1 MCVEWVRFSQCRPE
15 ISFFLLCNIFPSVLE
30 PIVFHVSNLLAA
42 YLFLQL
48 ARQWPA
54 LMQHWAKVEQQ
65 LPGYDNW
72 TQRQQLPRRVRQVA
86 YMLLMLS
93 LS

>member
-1 MCVEWVRFSQCRPE
+1 MCVEWVRFSQWSTE
-15 ISFFLLCNIFPSVLE
+15 ITFLLIQIIPSVAE

-42 YLFLQL
+42 YRFLQL

-65 LPGYDNW
+65 LPVYDNW
-72 TQRQQLPRRVRQVA
+72 TQRQQLPQRVRQVA
-86 YMLLMLS
+86 FMLFMLS